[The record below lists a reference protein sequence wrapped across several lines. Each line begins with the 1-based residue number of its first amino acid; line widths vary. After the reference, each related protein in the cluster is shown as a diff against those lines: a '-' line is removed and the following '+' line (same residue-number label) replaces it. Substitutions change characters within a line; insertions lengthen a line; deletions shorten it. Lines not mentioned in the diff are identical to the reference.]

1 MASDQN
7 TSTNISYS
15 FQPFH
20 LSIVTCS
27 RFYFGQ
33 QYFRFRIDEMTSL
46 LPFFQ
51 THSIHTCKVAVKS
64 IVVLTN
70 ELIKRISIS
79 IIINS
84 FIILELVNSVTLS
97 NELSICSPS
106 SVSDGMSNSNSIIN
120 QHYLI
125 SLCLYNRNWHH
136 IL

>member
-15 FQPFH
+15 FQPCH

-79 IIINS
+79 IIIS
-84 FIILELVNSVTLS
+84 SSIILELVTSLTLL
-97 NELSICSPS
+97 NELFICIS
-106 SVSDGMSNSNSIIN
+106 SWVSDGRSNSNPIIN
-120 QHYLI
+120 HYYPI
-125 SLCLYNRNWHH
+125 SLCLHTWNC
-136 IL
+136 

>member
-79 IIINS
+79 IIIS
-84 FIILELVNSVTLS
+84 SSIILELVTSLTLL
-97 NELSICSPS
+97 NELFICIS
-106 SVSDGMSNSNSIIN
+106 SWVSDGMSNSNPIIN
-120 QHYLI
+120 HYYPI
-125 SLCLYNRNWHH
+125 SLCLHTWNC
-136 IL
+136 